1 MINGDVDFEGIPLKS
16 LIAEFSKSHDF
27 SLIVSISKVKEL
39 LLIF

>member
-1 MINGDVDFEGIPLKS
+1 MINGDVDFEGMLLKS

-27 SLIVSISKVKEL
+27 SSIGSISKVKEL